1 MTVTAATTRND
12 YVATNGQTVFPYT
25 FTALADGDIK
35 VLKNGTALTLGGS
48 NDYTLSGVGTY
59 GGNVTLTSGATT
71 GDKIAIYLDMAL
83 ARTTNYQ
90 NSGDFLALDVN
101 GDFDALW
108 LALQQSTTDTE
119 ASVRRPPAD
128 AGTINMELPV
138 AVTRANK
145 VLGFDSAGAVEVRVI
160 EGIQSSIKNV
170 KDYGAKGDGTT
181 DDSAAIQSVLDLQ
194 GIVYIPAGTYLINT
208 TLRIKSN
215 TKLYGDGTEATILKE
230 GGAGT
235 TLGTMF
241 TSILINQAYYDSDAA
256 GNDSMHVEN
265 IAFHGQRSTPI
276 ADGAVTATNKGIG
289 GVYFEYASRSRI
301 RDCYFKDGW
310 SGFVITATRTGF
322 STQLQ
327 NSIFD
332 CTVFNAASWLQ
343 NGNSGTPR
351 GILVDSAYT
360 YMRGCS
366 TNSCATGFY
375 IGGTQI
381 VVDACNAFNWTY
393 DNGFYCLA
401 PELAMSNCRADGNN
415 FGNGITLAYNTGA
428 QITNCFVRDCSN
440 MGFRLHAP
448 QRNTNLTNCSAINCG
463 YGFRAENTL
472 SFTRGGTDVTA
483 ADEVINVAPSG
494 TSNVTVRMVTVD
506 LGAAISGTL
515 FTADGW
521 INMSG
526 ASVAG
531 FNGSFPIYSV
541 SGNTIKYISED
552 ATAGNAGGTPVVKY
566 CTHDINLNNI
576 VSDTSELDGIQ
587 MHEAGN
593 VVINN
598 ATVRTAKRNGVG
610 IDDSRAITVH
620 NSMFYETYESAV
632 YSQNSRNVCIDNVKT
647 YDTKGSTDTSSAR
660 GVVSWYQTQG
670 LTVTNVVGTSY
681 KDYWIS
687 QLSTTET
694 LVSTGIVKD
703 NYRTDNIAQL
713 DFTKFPIHYEGSGAG
728 TPESA
733 VTAGVGSVWYRNNGG
748 SNTTLYIKE
757 SGTSNTGWVAK

>member
-12 YVATNGQTVFPYT
+12 YVATSGQTVFPYT

-71 GDKIAIYLDMAL
+71 GDKVAIYLDMAL

-101 GDFDALW
+101 GDFNKLW
-108 LALQQSTTDTE
+108 IAEQQSTTEID
-119 ASVRRPPAD
+119 ASIRRPNEDPSS
-128 AGTINMELPV
+128 INMVLPK
-138 AVTRANK
+138 AENRANK
-145 VLGFDSAGAVEVRVI
+145 VLAFDSTGAVKADTLGNFARNIINVR
-160 EGIQSSIKNV
+160 
-170 KDYGAKGDGTT
+170 DYGAKGDGVT
-181 DDSAAIQSVLDLQ
+181 DDSAAIQSALDLQ
-194 GIVYIPAGTYLINT
+194 GHIYIPAGTYLINT
-208 TLRIKSN
+208 SLRIKDN
-215 TKLYGDGTEATILKE
+215 TWLFGDGTEATILKE

-235 TLGTMF
+235 TLGTMS
-241 TSILINQAYYDSDAA
+241 TSILVNQAHFDDNAA

-276 ADGAVTATNKGIG
+276 ADGAVTATNKGVG

-310 SGFVITATRTGF
+310 SGFVIEGTRTGF
-322 STQLQ
+322 SSQLQ

-332 CTVFNAASWLQ
+332 CTVYNSRSWSV
-343 NGNSGTPR
+343 NGNTGVPR
-351 GILVDSAYT
+351 GILISSAYT

-366 TNSCATGFY
+366 VNTSATCFY
-375 IGGTQI
+375 IGGFQV
-381 VVDACNAFNWTY
+381 VVDACNAFTWTY

-401 PELAMSNCRADGNN
+401 PELTMSNCRAHGNN
-415 FGNGITLAYNTGA
+415 FGSGITLAYNDGA
-428 QITNCFVRDCSN
+428 QISNCYVKDCSN
-440 MGFRLHAP
+440 MGFRIHAP
-448 QRNTNLTNCSAINCG
+448 QRNTNINNCTAINCG
-463 YGFRAENTL
+463 YGFRAENTI
-472 SFTRGGTDVTA
+472 SFTRGGTNVTA
-483 ADEVINVAPSG
+483 ADEVINVAPTG

-506 LGAAISGTL
+506 LGTAISGTL

-566 CTHDINLNNI
+566 CTHDLNMSNI
-576 VSDTSELDGIQ
+576 VSDTSDLDGIQ
-587 MHEAGN
+587 MYEAGN

-610 IDDSRAITVH
+610 VEDSRAITVC
-620 NSMFYETYESAV
+620 NSMFYETYQAAV
-632 YSQNSRNVCIDNVKT
+632 WSTNSRNVCIDNVKT
-647 YDTKGSTDTSSAR
+647 YDSKGSTDTASSKGAIAF
-660 GVVSWYQTQG
+660 YQVQG
-670 LTVTNVVGTSY
+670 ITVTNVVGTSY
-681 KDYWIS
+681 KAWWIA
-687 QLSTTET
+687 QTAGET
-694 LVSTGIVKD
+694 IPSTGIIKD
-703 NYRTDNIAQL
+703 NYRTDNLAQV
-713 DFTKFPIHYEGSGAG
+713 DQSFYPVHYEGSGAG
-728 TPESA
+728 TPEGA
-733 VTAGVGSVWYRNNGG
+733 VVAGVGAAWYRNNGG
-748 SNTTLYIKE
+748 SSTTLYIKE
-757 SGTSNTGWVAK
+757 SGTSDTGWVAK